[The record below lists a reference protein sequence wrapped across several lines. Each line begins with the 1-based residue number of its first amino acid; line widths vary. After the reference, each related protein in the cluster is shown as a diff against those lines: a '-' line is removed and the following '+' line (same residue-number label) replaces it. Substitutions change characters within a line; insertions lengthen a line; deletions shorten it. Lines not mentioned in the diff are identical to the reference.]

1 MSDSEALN
9 TPLIIA
15 NGVLW
20 SLFGHF
26 SQSFDWLAVYLWMV
40 NDFQLTNPIVRALV
54 LMPALR
60 LLGDATWEGIDI
72 YDQIYN
78 TQSVVMKA
86 ALPSP
91 LWYAGEL
98 MGDTYLPLKATVISG
113 NDRNVKILVWGAY
126 SFLAAGK
133 IGQDAVWEGLDAYD
147 SLHNTTSGFAQIAL
161 PSPLWYAGELMGDM
175 YLPLKASTIASNER
189 VSNILIWGV
198 YSLIAGGKISQI
210 IGRCYYWYQS
220 RYDSSQA
227 KVAYFVNTADIY
239 IMFVGILSDLVC
251 SIILYSKAKDMF
263 SIKRKQILKTIQ
275 TNSSFRI
282 VVYTI
287 FKVIIGIY
295 WAMNICD
302 ATYVDC
308 PFYFLRDIIIT
319 LDYQLYYLDY
329 FLIQYFGKEKKK
341 AVVLEPVKA
350 ASPASDNG
358 SNTVNVKKPAT
369 ANKSVN
375 AE

>member
-341 AVVLEPVKA
+341 AVVLEPHLIM
-350 ASPASDNG
+350 DQ
-358 SNTVNVKKPAT
+358 TL
-369 ANKSVN
+369 
-375 AE
+375 